1 LPVAQRLLSSQEVS
15 VPILPDTTIPIMAQA
30 VLLSMDNDTT
40 TAIQASVASTPP
52 EALVLGG
59 MATYYYSE
67 YVESSS
73 SMPSSPAP
81 PPLARRP
88 PAPATTPTIAAL
100 LEEMTCSINDFDIL
114 SQRLQDDRWSFLLSR
129 ICAYE
134 FVSMLAHVNMDADQ
148 PRVAEL
154 LARYY
159 SSSCRFTC
167 EYAREAAKNATDWNC
182 STTVQRLLPYCVDI
196 EINYNRIREVLSEW
210 DQTILRSDFEQ
221 AVARKSR
228 RGRS

>member
-1 LPVAQRLLSSQEVS
+1 
-15 VPILPDTTIPIMAQA
+15 MAQA

-154 LARYY
+154 LARYI

-167 EYAREAAKNATDWNC
+167 EYMHERRPIMRRTGTAPQQSNDFCRTVSTLK
-182 STTVQRLLPYCVDI
+182 STTIEFEKFSRNGIRPFYKVTLSRL
-196 EINYNRIREVLSEW
+196 
-210 DQTILRSDFEQ
+210 
-221 AVARKSR
+221 
-228 RGRS
+228 